1 MAEQVGLL
9 TKGPHN
15 VRLQIATEGSCSCSA
30 EDDTVAH
37 FFLECPVFEPQR
49 EALRD
54 VVPVGMWKWSEAA
67 QFFVSSPEA
76 FHASF
81 CEEALYLKER
91 LGVQSVR
98 ELPK

>member
-54 VVPVGMWKWSEAA
+54 VVPVGRKCGSGLR
-67 QFFVSSPEA
+67 QRNSS
-76 FHASF
+76 S
-81 CEEALYLKER
+81 R
-91 LGVQSVR
+91 LQKHSTQASVR
-98 ELPK
+98 KLSILKNA